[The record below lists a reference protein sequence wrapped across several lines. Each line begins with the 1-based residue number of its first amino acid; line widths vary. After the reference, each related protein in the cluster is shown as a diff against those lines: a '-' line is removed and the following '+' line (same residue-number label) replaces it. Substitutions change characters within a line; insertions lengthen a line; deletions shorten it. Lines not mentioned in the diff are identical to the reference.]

1 MSGVIFKSALSL
13 CKSRV
18 PLTAAIRAAPQLSRF
33 SSPLMRQHRFYAQI
47 NNNNNNNNNANSK
60 NDPYKSSLL
69 NDDLLFQ
76 AGIDTEDPAT
86 QKQQEQHQKETS
98 SENNGGE
105 EKEHDEFSKTK
116 KRKNRVKSSL
126 DKKKER
132 MFKVFWYSM
141 FGAWLAVAG
150 YSCRDWDPNEE
161 PELYKEEENGYTPGK
176 IITRFKKRVI
186 GVSDVFSE
194 PAFTDM
200 LPPPPPPEYRRSLTL
215 VLELDD
221 LLIHSEWDN
230 KRGWKTA
237 KRPGV
242 DYFIGYLSQYYEIVI
257 FTKSPMFFAEQ
268 AVNKLD
274 PFHAYISY
282 SLFREVCTSKD
293 NKIVKDLSKMNRDLN
308 KLILIDPF
316 EDSYSLQPD
325 NAIPIDKWTGEKD
338 DKLIRL
344 IPFLEFLALQP
355 IKDVRQALNSFKDK
369 KHIPEEF
376 AEREKRLRAQWEK
389 EQQLESKSGLGISKL
404 LGMTSVKPRKM
415 PLDAMREA
423 GQAGYLAQYTFLK
436 ENGERMM
443 KEQEEKAKE
452 LMAGQKLTLGKLVS
466 EGMPTEEDFVKAAAA
481 QEQGKA

>member
-1 MSGVIFKSALSL
+1 
-13 CKSRV
+13 
-18 PLTAAIRAAPQLSRF
+18 
-33 SSPLMRQHRFYAQI
+33 
-47 NNNNNNNNNANSK
+47 
-60 NDPYKSSLL
+60 
-69 NDDLLFQ
+69 
-76 AGIDTEDPAT
+76 
-86 QKQQEQHQKETS
+86 
-98 SENNGGE
+98 
-105 EKEHDEFSKTK
+105 
-116 KRKNRVKSSL
+116 
-126 DKKKER
+126 
-132 MFKVFWYSM
+132 MFKLFWYSM
-141 FGAWLAVAG
+141 FGAGLAAAG

-200 LPPPPPPEYRRSLTL
+200 LPPPPPPEYRRPLTL

-242 DYFIGYLSQYYEIVI
+242 DYFLGYLSQYYEIVI
-257 FTKSPMFFAEQ
+257 FTKSPMVFAEQ
-268 AVNKLD
+268 TINKLD
-274 PFHAYISY
+274 PYHAYISY
-282 SLFREVCTSKD
+282 SLFREVCTSRD
-293 NKIVKDLSKMNRDLN
+293 NKIIKDLSQMNRDLK

-316 EDSYSLQPD
+316 EDSYELQPD
-325 NAIPIDKWTGEKD
+325 NAIPIDRWTGEKD

-344 IPFLEFLALQP
+344 IPFLEFLAYQP

-389 EQQLESKSGLGISKL
+389 EQQLEAKSGHGLSKL
-404 LGMTSVKPRKM
+404 LGMTSMKPRKM

-423 GQAGYLAQYTFLK
+423 GQKGYLAQYNFLK
-436 ENGERMM
+436 ENGEKMM
-443 KEQEEKAKE
+443 KEQEEKSKE
-452 LMAGQKLTLGKLVS
+452 YR
-466 EGMPTEEDFVKAAAA
+466 
-481 QEQGKA
+481 